1 MSSPARFDHGLFD
14 YALRYQR
21 VPGAKYHVRPL
32 SLLQQEVLYR
42 CDGRVTVADLS
53 DMTLASHPEIRAAL
67 TFLGTHGLVKTLM
80 PEAWLFKPSPHEQ
93 SSRLP
98 TRPLPPQRAPARIP
112 GLLRR
117 LKQPFQR
124 GQAVYR
130 SL

>member
-1 MSSPARFDHGLFD
+1 
-14 YALRYQR
+14 
-21 VPGAKYHVRPL
+21 
-32 SLLQQEVLYR
+32 
-42 CDGRVTVADLS
+42 
-53 DMTLASHPEIRAAL
+53 
-67 TFLGTHGLVKTLM
+67 M
-80 PEAWLFKPSPHEQ
+80 PEAWLFKPSAQEQ

-98 TRPLPPQRAPARIP
+98 TRPLSPQRAPARIP